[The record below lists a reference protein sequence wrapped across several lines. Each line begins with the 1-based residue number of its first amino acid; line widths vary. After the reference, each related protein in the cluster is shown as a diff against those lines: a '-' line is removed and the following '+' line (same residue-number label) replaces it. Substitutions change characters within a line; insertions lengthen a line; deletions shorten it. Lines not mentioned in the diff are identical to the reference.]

1 MKVLFY
7 RYGSICEPDI
17 LSYFN
22 ALGIQVIEEKT
33 ELYDKNFSSSPECI
47 NRINAYL
54 TEHSPLFVF
63 TINFFPIIAELCH
76 IHNTM
81 YLCWTVDCPIL
92 ELFDKSIQ
100 YPTNRIFL
108 FDREQYNYFQP
119 YNPECIFYLPLAA
132 NVERF
137 NYAVGQI
144 TEPDQRTLSADIS
157 FVGSLYSEKNPLKKL
172 TNLSEYARGYID
184 SIVESALQIYGYN
197 FIESSLSDK
206 FVEEF
211 KKAGIIFPQD
221 RMIANHE
228 KHSIAHRYI
237 GHEIAEVERIRTL
250 NTLAKHFRVDL
261 YTNSDVSSLYNVHT
275 HAPIESLY
283 GMPKVFH
290 LSKINLNMTIKPIQ
304 TGLPLRIFDIM
315 GCGGFVMTNYQAELT
330 DFFEI
335 GRDLECYTSI
345 EELIDKCDY
354 YLNHEQE
361 RRQIALQGYQTVCT
375 YHTYAHRLNEMIGAI
390 L

>member
-17 LSYFN
+17 LSYFK
-22 ALGIQVIEEKT
+22 ALGIRVIEEKT
-33 ELYDKNFSSSPECI
+33 ELYDKKFSSSPECI
-47 NRINAYL
+47 NKINAYL

-92 ELFDKSIQ
+92 ELFDKAIQ

-108 FDREQYNYFQP
+108 FDREQYHYFQP
-119 YNPECIFYLPLAA
+119 YNPDCIFYLPLAA

-137 NYAVGQI
+137 NYAIKQI
-144 TEPDQRTLSADIS
+144 TQQDEQTLSADIS

-184 SIVESALQIYGYN
+184 STVESALQIYGYN
-197 FIESSLSDK
+197 FIEASLSDR

-211 KKAGIIFPQD
+211 KMAGIAFPND
-221 RMIANHE
+221 RLIANHE

-250 NTLAKHFRVDL
+250 NTLAKHFKVDL
-261 YTNSDVSSLYNVHT
+261 YTNSDVSGLHNVHT

-335 GRDLECYTSI
+335 GRDLECYTSM

-354 YLNHEQE
+354 YLNHEEE
-361 RRQIALQGYQTVCT
+361 RRQIAQQGYQTVCN